1 MLGEIK
7 SSILNENLKKY
18 RMQVQH
24 FVIDPKME
32 LFVKIVN
39 DFKLYT
45 IFAKRSILDVSQAL
59 SSPLATIN
67 QMIFYQKQKNY
78 TTVFGSGSSY
88 YQEGILPVQSQR

>member
-39 DFKLYT
+39 DFKL
-45 IFAKRSILDVSQAL
+45 
-59 SSPLATIN
+59 
-67 QMIFYQKQKNY
+67 
-78 TTVFGSGSSY
+78 
-88 YQEGILPVQSQR
+88 